1 MKLTIES
8 NDRNQCPT
16 CHKYFNSTYA
26 FDKHRIGE
34 HGTKGRR
41 CMTEEE
47 MLAKKMGLNAAG
59 FWVGNLN
66 NRFKEAA

>member
-1 MKLTIES
+1 
-8 NDRNQCPT
+8 
-16 CHKYFNSTYA
+16 
-26 FDKHRIGE
+26 
-34 HGTKGRR
+34 
-41 CMTEEE
+41 MTEEE